1 MYLSIKLMFAEFL
14 IYKSTSLVFIA
25 HRFGSVNKFIY
36 LNFLIYTLKKLLY
49 ILKLLQN
56 IDYILHLEQYIL
68 EPILNPKV
76 CTSHFSIL
84 YCSPASLVTTTLFSV
99 SASLLLFCYIH

>member
-1 MYLSIKLMFAEFL
+1 MYTF
-14 IYKSTSLVFIA
+14 
-25 HRFGSVNKFIY
+25 
-36 LNFLIYTLKKLLY
+36 KKLLY

-68 EPILNPKV
+68 ELILNTTV
-76 CTSHFSIL
+76 YTSYLSIL

-99 SASLLLFCYIH
+99 SASLLLFHYIH